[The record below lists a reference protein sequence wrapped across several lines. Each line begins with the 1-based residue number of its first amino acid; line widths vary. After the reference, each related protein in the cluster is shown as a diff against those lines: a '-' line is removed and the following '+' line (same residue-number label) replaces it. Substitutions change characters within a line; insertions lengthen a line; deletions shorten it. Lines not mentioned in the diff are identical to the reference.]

1 MITANNRRGKMNF
14 FNKPEKKTKR
24 TVKTHRTKTIAE
36 KREEWAD
43 KRAQELVKGDPIAE
57 AKLLNNILKSEVIS
71 IPLPID
77 PIKAKK
83 KKFEE
88 KLIDMSLNKL
98 EIDETI
104 QEELTDDKMREL
116 AMGGGGMARGGYGG
130 DFEYEGRGHRGGGGG
145 EDSFLSRLEEIE
157 EVKKRLGGGGLSS
170 LINADTINGVLTLVS
185 TMMANKAGNASPQLG
200 YQEQRMIAAPPT
212 PPTKIYVVEMDGE
225 TVELDESAYRIYI
238 QALKGEPKV
247 EDKGGNGKV
256 EGEKNNEP
264 NPFDISAWSE
274 FIEANEIDG
283 FISMVTEAAKMG
295 DSNAATLI
303 TTIQN
308 NTIDEFLELLVPFA
322 EQPDYTYVIKQLN
335 SDKGKDWLKKVM
347 ATLKPKFPDKK

>member
-1 MITANNRRGKMNF
+1 MNF

-24 TVKTHRTKTIAE
+24 TVKNHRTKTIAE

-200 YQEQRMIAAPPT
+200 YQEQRMIAAPPA
-212 PPTKIYVVEMDGE
+212 PPTKIYVIEMDGE
-225 TVELDESAYRIYI
+225 TVELDQQAYDTYI
-238 QALKGEPKV
+238 KALKGEPKV
-247 EDKGGNGKV
+247 EEKSGNGAKPS
-256 EGEKNNEP
+256 ESSEATNL
-264 NPFDISAWSE
+264 FDITTWVP
-274 FIEANEIDG
+274 FIESEDAVGFSTFIKDAADG
-283 FISMVTEAAKMG
+283 GDEEAT
-295 DSNAATLI
+295 TLVDML
-303 TTIQN
+303 QN
-308 NTIDEFLELLVPFA
+308 NSVEFLLEGIKSFTDEIYTPVKELLNT
-322 EQPDYTYVIKQLN
+322 E
-335 SDKGKDWLKKVM
+335 KGKKWLKSVIEN
-347 ATLKPKFPDKK
+347 LKPKSVKSTK